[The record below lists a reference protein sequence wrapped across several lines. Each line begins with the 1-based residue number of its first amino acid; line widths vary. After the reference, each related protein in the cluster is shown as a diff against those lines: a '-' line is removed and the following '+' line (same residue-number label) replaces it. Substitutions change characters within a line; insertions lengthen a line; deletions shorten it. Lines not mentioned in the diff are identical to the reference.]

1 MLPAE
6 EGSPRSDDDTLHA
19 MQYRIGDG
27 AWTTIRNYSGVDV
40 VIDVADD
47 GDQLTQTKQRVYVPE
62 AGDQADSAIA
72 EIEAC

>member
-1 MLPAE
+1 M
-6 EGSPRSDDDTLHA
+6 RYDDTLHSL
-19 MQYRIGDG
+19 QYRIGDG
-27 AWTTIRNYSGVDV
+27 PWITVRNYSGVDV

-62 AGDQADSAIA
+62 AGGQADSAIA